1 MEKQAP
7 VIRVQSLTVRYG
19 PDLILKEVSFT
30 VFKGEILAILGGS
43 GSGKST
49 LMRHIIG
56 LERPESGQIWI
67 KGTDITNANE
77 SAFFAALKNI
87 GVLFQ
92 SNALLGAMTVG
103 ENIALPIAE
112 FTGLPRDAV
121 TTMVRVKLG
130 LVDLDYY
137 ENHLPSEIS
146 GGMKKRVGLAR
157 ALALNP
163 GILFLDE
170 PSAGLDPVAA
180 SEIDELILQINKR
193 LGTTIIIVTHDLDSI
208 FSVAGRAIMIDKSTN
223 GIIAEGKPADLK
235 KNSTNPVVKG
245 FFMRK
250 AVHTV

>member
-7 VIRVQSLTVRYG
+7 DIRVDGLTVRYG
-19 PDLILKEVSFT
+19 PELILKDVSFT
-30 VFKGEILAILGGS
+30 VFKGEILAVLGGS

-49 LMRHIIG
+49 LMRHVIG
-56 LERPESGQIWI
+56 LERPESGRIWI
-67 KGTDITNANE
+67 KEHDITGADE
-77 SAFFAALKNI
+77 TTFFATLKNI

-92 SNALLGAMTVG
+92 ANALIGSLTVG
-103 ENIALPIAE
+103 ENVALPITE
-112 FTGLPRDAV
+112 FTGLPHDAV
-121 TTMVRVKLG
+121 TAMVRIKLG
-130 LVDLDYY
+130 LVGLDCY

-146 GGMKKRVGLAR
+146 GGMQKRAGLAR

-170 PSAGLDPVAA
+170 PSAGLDPVMA

-208 FSVAGRAIMIDKSTN
+208 FTVAGRAIMIDKSTK
-223 GIIAEGKPADLK
+223 GIIAEGSPDDLK
-235 KNSTNPVVKG
+235 KRSTNPLVKG

-250 AVHTV
+250 AIVTS